1 MFVKLQSQLRF
12 ASSSNFDACNYDE
25 GGKQLVVLSV
35 NLTPKAC
42 YTAVNSR
49 RGPPSPGPKGHYL
62 LPVIT
67 RRERLDIHT
76 SQRSAR
82 RCAGADMESSAHLGA
97 SDFSALFR

>member
-12 ASSSNFDACNYDE
+12 APSSNFDASNYDE
-25 GGKQLVVLSV
+25 VGKHLAVLSV
-35 NLTPKAC
+35 NLSRKAS

-49 RGPPSPGPKGHYL
+49 RADPPEGT
-62 LPVIT
+62 LPAT
-67 RRERLDIHT
+67 RDNQTRTRIDT

-97 SDFSALFR
+97 SDFSALFC